1 MSVTAPFRPAAAHA
15 KAGGAFAAPH
25 PLGLPPPLLTDVDL
39 GRPRGRRQADRDARP
54 AHPPHAPAETESLWA
69 FVRPHVRQHRWALLV
84 VILLNA
90 IPGFAAAFQTF
101 VPKYL
106 IDDVLTPAGLSPHS
120 RMLRLGLVIV
130 AYLVAGLGFRMA
142 VWYGSYQVWTR
153 LRERITLEM
162 RARFFRH
169 LNSLCLRFHGRHSSG
184 ELFTYVMGAPLGQ
197 VSSFYHNLMM
207 NVPNAVTSFL
217 FTLGLIFAWD
227 GSLTL
232 VMLGLVAATVL
243 VTHYGSSKLERLH
256 EDFHRVESK
265 VIGRLTDIFR
275 GNRDVKM
282 YAIEERISAKF
293 EENADVLREK
303 ACERDLKTHRV
314 NMRQEAIGYV
324 AFALVLCLAGWRTY
338 AGHLTTGQFFGYLGA
353 YGALQAP
360 MALIFSIGTGR
371 GMARAGL
378 KRLREVLSAA
388 STTPDPRPHI
398 AETVPDRGD
407 LTLRD
412 VRFSYD
418 PENDVAPVIDGVT
431 LTIPFGQR
439 VAFVGPSGS
448 GKSTLAKLLLR
459 LYDPE
464 GGEVRLGGIDL
475 RRCRASEVRQRFG
488 VVPQDPYLFATTVR
502 ENLQVTRPN
511 ATDDELRHACELAN
525 AWEFVSR
532 LPQGLDTPIGESG
545 ARLSGGQKQRLAIA
559 RALLNDPRYLV
570 FDEATSALDTVSER
584 LVQEA
589 LGKVLADGQR
599 TAVFIAHR
607 LSTIKNCD
615 RILVIDD
622 GRVVQDGTFEQLK
635 HAEGLFRRMV
645 ESDQF

>member
-1 MSVTAPFRPAAAHA
+1 MSATASLRPTAHA
-15 KAGGAFAAPH
+15 KGGALATPH
-25 PLGLPPPLLTDVDL
+25 PLAGLPLADQPRRRAARGT
-39 GRPRGRRQADRDARP
+39 RPG
-54 AHPPHAPAETESLWA
+54 HPPHAPDEAASLWS
-69 FVRPHVRQHRWALLV
+69 FVRPHVREHRWALLAAL
-84 VILLNA
+84 LLNA
-90 IPGFAAAFQTF
+90 VPGLAVAFQTF

-106 IDDVLTPAGLSPHS
+106 IDDVITPAGLDPRS
-120 RMLRLGLVIV
+120 RMVRLGLVVV
-130 AYLVAGLGFRMA
+130 AYLLAGLVFRMTA
-142 VWYGSYQVWTR
+142 WYGSFKIWTR
-153 LRERITLEM
+153 VRERITLAM

-169 LNSLCLRFHGRHSSG
+169 INSLCLRFHGRHSSG

-197 VSSFYHNLMM
+197 ISSFYHNLMM

-217 FTLGLIFAWD
+217 FTLSLIFAWD

-232 VMLGLVAATVL
+232 IMLVLVVATVL
-243 VTHYGSSKLERLH
+243 STHYGSSKLERLH
-256 EDFHRVESK
+256 ADFHQVEST

-282 YAIEERISAKF
+282 YAIEDRISAKF

-314 NMRQEAIGYV
+314 NMRQEAIGCV

-338 AGHLTTGQFFGYLGA
+338 TGHLTSGQFFGYLGA
-353 YGALQAP
+353 YGALQGP
-360 MALIFSIGTGR
+360 MGLIFSVGIGR
-371 GMARAGL
+371 GAARAGL
-378 KRLREVLSAA
+378 KRLREVLNAA

-398 AETVPDRGD
+398 AEPVPERGD

-418 PENDVAPVIDGVT
+418 LEGDAAPVIDGIT

-464 GGEVRLGGIDL
+464 GGEVRLGDTDL
-475 RRCRASEVRQRFG
+475 RRCRAAEVRQKFG
-488 VVPQDPYLFATTVR
+488 VVPQDPYFFATTVR

-511 ATDDELRHACELAN
+511 ATHEDLQRACELAN
-525 AWEFVSR
+525 AWEFVSK
-532 LPQGLDTPIGESG
+532 LPQGLDTPIGEGG

-559 RALLNDPRYLV
+559 RALLNDPRYLI

-584 LVQEA
+584 LVQDA
-589 LGKVLADGQR
+589 LGNILADGQR

-615 RILVIDD
+615 RILVIDN
-622 GRVVQDGTFEQLK
+622 GRIVQDGTFERLK

>member
-1 MSVTAPFRPAAAHA
+1 MSATAPFRPIVHA
-15 KAGGAFAAPH
+15 KGGTFAAPR
-25 PLGLPPPLLTDVDL
+25 PLVLPPLTHED
-39 GRPRGRRQADRDARP
+39 RRRSQGRRQADQDTRP
-54 AHPPHAPAETESLWA
+54 GHPPHAPAPPETLWA
-69 FVRPHVRQHRWALLV
+69 FVRPHVLEHRWLLLAA
-84 VILLNA
+84 ILLNA
-90 IPGFAAAFQTF
+90 IPGLAVAFQTF
-101 VPKYL
+101 IPKYL
-106 IDDVLTPAGLSPHS
+106 IDDVITPAGMSPHA
-120 RMLRLGLVIV
+120 RMLRLGLVVV
-130 AYLVAGLGFRMA
+130 AYLLAGLVFRMA
-142 VWYGSYQVWTR
+142 AWYGSFKIWTR
-153 LRERITLEM
+153 VRERILLEM

-169 LNSLCLRFHGRHSSG
+169 INSLCLRFHGRHSSG
-184 ELFTYVMGAPLGQ
+184 ELFTYVMGAPLSQ
-197 VSSFYHNLMM
+197 ISTFYHNLMM
-207 NVPNAVTSFL
+207 NVPNALTSFL
-217 FTLGLIFAWD
+217 FTLSLIFAWD

-243 VTHYGSSKLERLH
+243 ATHYGSSKLERLH
-256 EDFHRVESK
+256 EDYHKVEST
-265 VIGRLTDIFR
+265 VVGRLTDIFR

-282 YAIEERISAKF
+282 YAIEERMSAAF
-293 EENADVLREK
+293 EQNVDVLREK
-303 ACERDLKTHRV
+303 ACERDFKTHRV
-314 NMRQEAIGYV
+314 NMRQEAIGCV

-338 AGHLTTGQFFGYLGA
+338 TGHLTNGQFFGYLGA
-353 YGALQAP
+353 YGALQGP

-398 AETVPDRGD
+398 AEPVAEGGD
-407 LTLRD
+407 LVLRD

-418 PENDVAPVIDGVT
+418 PEKDEAPVIDGIS

-464 GGEVRLGGIDL
+464 GGEVRLGGVDL
-475 RRCRASEVRQRFG
+475 RRCRASEVRQKFG

-511 ATDDELRHACELAN
+511 ATDEEMRHACEMAN

-532 LPQGLDTPIGESG
+532 LPQGLDTLIGESG

-584 LVQEA
+584 LVQDA
-589 LGKVLADGQR
+589 LGKILADGQR

-615 RILVIDD
+615 RILVIDN
-622 GRVVQDGTFEQLK
+622 GRVVQDGTFEYLK